1 MVLTTVDRCWLQDAR
16 RSIRLALL
24 RASLNDWEAVVASAS
39 NIHRNTTSS
48 DATVIEV
55 RNLLAS
61 LATTA
66 PSHLKTN
73 RAMREAAKRRLNDA
87 ILLIGETLVATTDR

>member
-1 MVLTTVDRCWLQDAR
+1 MLARTDRTWLQYAR

-39 NIHRNTTSS
+39 NIHRNITSS
-48 DATVIEV
+48 DLTVIEV

-61 LATTA
+61 LANTD

-73 RAMREAAKRRLNDA
+73 RAMREAAKRRLNDVR
-87 ILLIGETLVATTDR
+87 LLIGDALVATTDH